1 MKTFFS
7 VFAGIACEFAFKKDL
22 SGCFLVN
29 FKKFATAFC
38 VKFHYFGIK
47 FEVFTIIRT
56 EWEEGCGTAGLHNRL
71 VYIIGPKKLL

>member
-56 EWEEGCGTAGLHNRL
+56 EFSLGKKGAVQL
-71 VYIIGPKKLL
+71 VYIIGWFT